1 MVSMND
7 IERYARD
14 VGELFGASK
23 VILFGSYA
31 YGEPSA
37 DSDVDLL
44 VVMETQ
50 ERPWKTA
57 SRIRQWHGPGF
68 PMDLLVRTPEQIQ
81 ERIAI
86 GDCFMEEIVLNGR
99 VLYETR
105 H

>member
-1 MVSMND
+1 MVSMYE
-7 IERYARD
+7 IERYARE
-14 VGELFGASK
+14 VGELFDANQ

-31 YGEPSA
+31 YGKPDD

-50 ERPWKTA
+50 ERPWRAA
-57 SRIRQWHGPGF
+57 SRIRQWQGQEF
-68 PMDLLVRTPEQIQ
+68 PLDLLVRTPRQIQ
-81 ERIAI
+81 ESIAA
-86 GDCFMEEIVLNGR
+86 GDCFVRDIVSNGR